1 MKVAI
6 LIRHGESEANT
17 RNVISEDLYGY
28 PLTKNG
34 RDQAKHTAMQLQGIP
49 VDNLITSPIQRT
61 METAEIISRIV
72 NVEPKADDR
81 IRESGLGSFNNKRVE
96 SLPKA
101 MRSDLGMESWES
113 HQNRFR
119 DVFSEVNGIWVMVS
133 HALPIRAAVCSFL
146 DIDEIESFGV
156 EIRNASMS
164 VIDLENSRV
173 LSIGSLLLSKRIWSS
188 MGSRN

>member
-6 LIRHGESEANT
+6 LVRHGESEANT
-17 RNVISEDLYGY
+17 RNIISEDLYGY

-34 RDQAKHTAMQLQGIP
+34 RDQVKHTAMQLQGIP

-72 NVEPKADDR
+72 NIEPKVDER
-81 IRESGLGSFNNKRVE
+81 IRESGLGNFNNKKVE

-101 MRSDLGMESWES
+101 MRMDLGMESWES
-113 HQNRFR
+113 HQNRFKE
-119 DVFSEVNGIWVMVS
+119 VFSEVNGIWVIVS
-133 HALPIRAAVCSFL
+133 HALPIRAAICSFL
-146 DIDEIESFGV
+146 DIDETESFGV

-164 VIDLENSRV
+164 IVDLENSSV
-173 LSIGSLLLSKRIWSS
+173 LSIGSLLLSKRILSTISS
-188 MGSRN
+188 RS